1 MSTQYSEPQEPS
13 FWKKLWRFLWTL
25 LLIVLV
31 VATIGAAVY
40 FMAPFVYQEYIEP
53 VQEHSFQ
60 LDMLAEQAQQLDDRH
75 TDRMNAIGNR
85 LDELE
90 LQNDKY
96 KEGFAGLEE
105 RISLVETT
113 QTGQLDAIKTL
124 EPLLTAMED
133 IEKLLESIQSEI
145 GDIQNLRSGM
155 KEDIKDLQKGQSD
168 LEKGQ
173 DELGFS
179 VEEIQVQLELLL
191 SESAQTQQEVQL
203 IKVMEL
209 ITRARYNLVQ
219 GNLSLAR
226 ADIQSGRDIISEI
239 QKEAQSFQVETLV
252 EIATRLDTA
261 QANLPGSPLSAAD
274 QLEAAWQMLIV
285 GLPEK
290 PEETPE
296 PEVTITPTPTPT
308 PTPTS

>member
-13 FWKKLWRFLWTL
+13 FWKKLWRFLWML
-25 LLIVLV
+25 LLILLV
-31 VATIGAAVY
+31 AVVIGAAIY
-40 FMAPFVYQEYIEP
+40 FVAPFVYQEYIEP
-53 VQEHSFQ
+53 VKEHSFQ
-60 LDMLAEQAQQLDDRH
+60 LDMLAEQTQQLDDRH
-75 TDRMNAIGNR
+75 TDRMNAMGNR

-113 QTGQLDAIKTL
+113 QTGQIDAIKAL
-124 EPLLTAMED
+124 ESLPTAVED
-133 IEKLLESIQSEI
+133 IEKLLEGIQFEI
-145 GDIQNLRSGM
+145 GDIQNSQNTM

-168 LEKGQ
+168 LYQGQ
-173 DELGFS
+173 DELGLS
-179 VEEIQVQLELLL
+179 VEEIQVQMELLL
-191 SESAQTQQEVQL
+191 SESVQTQQEVQL

-226 ADIQSGRDIISEI
+226 ADVQSGSDIISEI
-239 QKEAQSFQVETLV
+239 LREAQPFQVEALV
-252 EIATRLDTA
+252 EIATRLDTS

-274 QLEAAWQMLIV
+274 QLEAAWQMLIE

-308 PTPTS
+308 PTP

>member
-1 MSTQYSEPQEPS
+1 MSPQYSEPQEPS

-25 LLIVLV
+25 LLILLV
-31 VATIGAAVY
+31 VAAIGAAVY

-53 VQEHSFQ
+53 VQEHSYQ
-60 LDMLAEQAQQLDDRH
+60 LDMLAEQAQQLDGRH
-75 TDRMNAIGNR
+75 TDRMNNMGDR

-105 RISLVETT
+105 RFSLVETT
-113 QTGQLDAIKTL
+113 QAGQLVAIETL
-124 EPLLTAMED
+124 EPLLTAVED
-133 IEKLLESIQSEI
+133 IEKLLESVQSEI
-145 GDIQNLRSGM
+145 SDIQNSQNAM
-155 KEDIKDLQKGQSD
+155 KEDIKVLQKGQSD

-179 VEEIQVQLELLL
+179 VEEIQVKLELLL
-191 SESAQTQQEVQL
+191 SESVLTQQEVHL

-226 ADIQSGRDIISEI
+226 ADIQSGRDIISEM
-239 QKEAQSFQVETLV
+239 QKESQPFQVEALF
-252 EIATRLDTA
+252 EIATRLDTSL
-261 QANLPGSPLSAAD
+261 ANLPGSPISAAD
-274 QLEAAWQMLIV
+274 QLEAAWQMLIE
-285 GLPEK
+285 GLPDK

-308 PTPTS
+308 PTP